1 MTTLPLRRASA
12 RQFKGKFMAYGNDS
26 DDDTGGV
33 ELERNAYNAAFYE
46 LGLRWHWDSATFDE
60 LKRQGSSE
68 PERIHRYLAAEQPHL
83 LKAYD
88 AGFLV
93 ELIRQ
98 KQAQHRSRNS
108 GALAMRSFDWS
119 QTNTGELGA

>member
-1 MTTLPLRRASA
+1 
-12 RQFKGKFMAYGNDS
+12 MAHRNESDNDA
-26 DDDTGGV
+26 GGV

-60 LKRQGSSE
+60 LMRQGSNE
-68 PERIHRYLAAEQPHL
+68 AERIHRYLSAQQPHL

-98 KQAQHRSRNS
+98 KQAQHRSRGN
-108 GALAMRSFDWS
+108 GAQASRSLDWS

>member
-1 MTTLPLRRASA
+1 
-12 RQFKGKFMAYGNDS
+12 MAYRNDS
-26 DDDTGGV
+26 DNDDSGV
-33 ELERNAYNAAFYE
+33 DLERNAYNAAFYE

-60 LKRQGSSE
+60 LRRQGSSE
-68 PERIHRYLAAEQPHL
+68 AERIHRYLSAHQPHL

-93 ELIRQ
+93 ELIQQ

-108 GALAMRSFDWS
+108 GTQASRSFDWS
-119 QTNTGELGA
+119 QTNSGELGA